1 MSAASFKDKGNAFL
15 QAKQFDEAIKAY
27 TEAINIEPTD
37 HVFFSNRSAA
47 YLSKGD
53 AVNALSDSQR
63 CIELKKDWPKGY
75 TRKGASLHALRR
87 YEDAIKAY
95 QDGLSIAPEDS
106 GLKSGLAEVQKAKDA
121 AISSSSSNMGGGG
134 GGLFGPQMIAKLAG
148 HPKFGPK
155 LAGIDYILYYIIA

>member
-1 MSAASFKDKGNAFL
+1 MSAASFKDKGNTFL
-15 QAKQFDEAIKAY
+15 QAKQYDEAIQAY
-27 TEAINIEPTD
+27 TEAINLDPTD

-53 AVNALSDSQR
+53 ASSALSDSQR

-75 TRKGASLHALRR
+75 TRKGASLHSLRR
-87 YEDAIKAY
+87 YDEAIQAY

-106 GLKSGLAEVQKAKDA
+106 GLKSGLAEVQKVKET
-121 AISSSSSNMGGGG
+121 SSNNTGSGLGGG

-155 LAGIDYILYYIIA
+155 LAGYICVLHTNE